1 MVYVANN
8 NYTLYCLYIFERI
21 EYLLLSQKVMHLMII
36 TYGWV
41 SKQLNNAHIKLF
53 EYIIDT
59 PKIDSFITEGTLNVW
74 HTNIRMVIC
83 FV

>member
-1 MVYVANN
+1 
-8 NYTLYCLYIFERI
+8 
-21 EYLLLSQKVMHLMII
+21 MII

-59 PKIDSFITEGTLNVW
+59 PKIDSFTESPLNVW
-74 HTNIRMVIC
+74 HTNIRMGIC